1 MVNLPI
7 IDQPRWPAMD
17 AESTP
22 AFLDFKL
29 VFRAG
34 DERVNYEDPMRQYR
48 FEGFKALAQLEA
60 EVRVPSIDF
69 TFKTDPLE
77 TSSAVEHGDSPR
89 IRVRCT
95 ASRPGLQSASNHR
108 CSADARRSCSP
119 GKHRQGHWHTSVRSH
134 QTPSF
139 QRIRLERAH
148 YRQRSRRHE

>member
-1 MVNLPI
+1 LQMVNLPI

-48 FEGFKALAQLEA
+48 FEGAKALAQLEA

-77 TSSAVEHGDSPR
+77 TSSADFAVMGTEVNGRYYP
-89 IRVRCT
+89 
-95 ASRPGLQSASNHR
+95 
-108 CSADARRSCSP
+108 
-119 GKHRQGHWHTSVRSH
+119 
-134 QTPSF
+134 
-139 QRIRLERAH
+139 
-148 YRQRSRRHE
+148 